1 MTPSKM
7 WDAMNE
13 LEMVTTK
20 VVSAREIIDCASDAI
35 QNNDYSRAETLISA
49 AYEFLGYYLDEFDK
63 KFKYAWKE
71 TVVANSIDDG
81 MRPWGHSD
89 IEYQIANSKKN
100 KVTKWI
106 VPVEESHNPD
116 TDEPDY
122 IIKFP
127 DDLMEQANW
136 QEGDTLEWIDN
147 NDGSFTL
154 KKVWQDPYAE
164 EMTKAGYEKVNG
176 VWTLGE

>member
-1 MTPSKM
+1 MTPSKV
-7 WDAMNE
+7 WEVMND

-20 VVSAREIIDCASDAI
+20 VVSAREIIDCATDAI
-35 QNNDYSRAETLISA
+35 QNNNYSRAETLTSA

-63 KFKYAWKE
+63 KFKDAWKE

-100 KVTKWI
+100 KVTKW
-106 VPVEESHNPD
+106 VLPVEETHNPD

-147 NDGSFTL
+147 NDGSFLLRKIEKTL
-154 KKVWQDPYAE
+154 NHD
-164 EMTKAGYEKVNG
+164 EMVEAGHTMTADGFWIKE
-176 VWTLGE
+176 